1 MGTKPSAEPQ
11 GTAPGPPSPS
21 PRLIAG
27 LVVTLAMILA
37 FCLYTIGEI
46 RQLRDEQTRIT
57 ERNRLGSLQ
66 LLRIQNALS
75 NLAAQMRDM
84 ADQAEPYP
92 MVSWR
97 QTFDRIRTDLAQ
109 AIAAERELAPA
120 ERAPAQQAQ
129 LEETLERFWTTI
141 DRAFAEAR
149 RGEEER
155 AEATLRNEA
164 TIQHQELATLISRF
178 LVVNN
183 TVEDEAA
190 RLNRAIYGRV
200 VREIFIL
207 MAGLLLLVGVTG
219 VYGIIANRRAFD
231 DVQRLTAQLRGLS
244 WRMMRLQE
252 DLQESFSRELHDEFG
267 QLLTAIGMLLARVKR
282 NLPAESPL
290 VTDLQEVQGIVQQT
304 LERIRTESRL
314 LHPVILDDFG
324 LENALQWY
332 VEQFG
337 RQHGIETRFVR
348 SGPIGV
354 IPADAA
360 IHIYRIVQEALT
372 NVSRHAETGEAW
384 VRLRQDQDW
393 IELEIE
399 DRGRGLPAATG
410 RDGPR
415 QGIGLISM
423 RERAE
428 LMGGT
433 FGLRPATPNGVIV
446 SVRVPLRMLTLG
458 GSGERGGRESGE
470 RGEMQHAENAE
481 EQRGAEVV
489 AFDRGAARS
498 AAPDRGESGHE

>member
-1 MGTKPSAEPQ
+1 MPASRTDPREKEPR
-11 GTAPGPPSPS
+11 PPSPS
-21 PRLIAG
+21 PRLVAG

-46 RQLRDEQTRIT
+46 RHLRDEQTRIA

-66 LLRIQNALS
+66 LLRIQNSLS

-84 ADQAEPYP
+84 ADRTEPYP
-92 MVSWR
+92 MVAWR

-120 ERAPAQQAQ
+120 ERAPEQQRH
-129 LEETLERFWTTI
+129 LEETLQRFWSTI
-141 DRAFAEAR
+141 DRAFAEAA
-149 RGEEER
+149 RGDEDQ
-155 AEATLRNEA
+155 AAATLRNEA
-164 TIQHQELATLISRF
+164 TIQHQELASLISRF
-178 LVVNN
+178 LVLNN

-200 VREIFIL
+200 IREILIL
-207 MAGLLLLVGVTG
+207 MVGLLLLVGVTG
-219 VYGIIANRRAFD
+219 IYGIIANRRAFD
-231 DVQRLTAQLRGLS
+231 DVQRLTKQLRGLS
-244 WRMMRLQE
+244 WRMMRMQE

-282 NLPAESPL
+282 NLAADSSL
-290 VTDLQEVQGIVQQT
+290 VKDLEEVQGIVQQT

-372 NVSRHAETGEAW
+372 NVSRHAGSPEAW

-399 DRGRGLPAATG
+399 DRGRGLPAAG

-415 QGIGLISM
+415 EGIGLISM

-433 FGLRPATPNGVIV
+433 FSLRPASPSGVIV
-446 SVRVPLRMLTLG
+446 SVRVPVRTLTTAAAVT
-458 GSGERGGRESGE
+458 EDREEASIG
-470 RGEMQHAENAE
+470 
-481 EQRGAEVV
+481 
-489 AFDRGAARS
+489 
-498 AAPDRGESGHE
+498 